1 MQYLHEWQKSPME
14 IQVLEFMSEIKF
26 DLTLNKK
33 GCNMSKHVIMGGF
46 HRNMVGI
53 RINKVNVFYLLF
65 LSASDMVW
73 MFMYSI
79 LNYFKNIL

>member
-1 MQYLHEWQKSPME
+1 
-14 IQVLEFMSEIKF
+14 
-26 DLTLNKK
+26 
-33 GCNMSKHVIMGGF
+33 
-46 HRNMVGI
+46 MVSI
-53 RINKVNVFYLLF
+53 RINKIDVFYLLF